1 MPIGRVFLTMVS
13 GVVLGLLLCSA
24 VAAAD
29 QQAGPNRDA
38 AAGSEAD
45 KPLPPGRAF
54 RGQRPFGPG
63 GPRAAGRPGDARAL
77 RPGEPHQP
85 GPSAGGPPTQPGGP
99 GKQFSPR
106 RPGHPGGPPRW
117 PHYNWDA
124 LEQRDPEMY
133 KLLKTD
139 HDLERETRELA
150 MQFRRAPA
158 PQRTAIRERI
168 GELVG
173 KHFEAR
179 QQRRGLELKRLEEEL
194 KRLRDAIE
202 RRNQAREEIV
212 KRHVSELLG
221 EDNLDF

>member
-13 GVVLGLLLCSA
+13 GVALGLLLCSA
-24 VAAAD
+24 AAAAD
-29 QQAGPNRDA
+29 QRAGPDSDA
-38 AAGSEAD
+38 AAESEAD
-45 KPLPPGRAF
+45 QPLPPAGEF
-54 RGQRPFGPG
+54 RGPRPFGPG
-63 GPRAAGRPGDARAL
+63 GPRAAGRPGDARAN
-77 RPGEPHQP
+77 RPGQPHRP
-85 GPSAGGPPTQPGGP
+85 GPNAGGPPVQPGP
-99 GKQFSPR
+99 GKQFGPR

-117 PHYNWDA
+117 PHYSWDA

-133 KLLKTD
+133 KLLKAD

-150 MQFRRAPA
+150 MQFRRAPGQ
-158 PQRTAIRERI
+158 QRSAIRERV

-173 KHFEAR
+173 KHFEVR
-179 QQRRGLELKRLEEEL
+179 QQRRRLELKRLEEEL

-212 KRHVSELLG
+212 RKHVSELLG